1 MKLNV
6 THTTAYHYETP
17 QKAVLQSLRLV
28 PSDFA
33 GQQVVDWSVTIDG
46 GISGSQFR
54 DGAGDVTETW
64 RVRGPVEAVEVQ
76 VKGTVDTTD
85 LAGVLR
91 GHREKVPPMAYL
103 RSTRMTRTDMALAD
117 LAETAL
123 APVANGSTLDK
134 AHALADAIA
143 ASVVFTSGATNSTT
157 TASEALAEGKG
168 VCQDF
173 AHLMI
178 AAAIANGIPARYVT
192 GYLFAGDDAD
202 VNLTTAAAASHAWAE
217 LFIDGLG
224 WVGFDPSNAC
234 CPDDRYIR
242 LCSGFDAFD
251 AAPIRGLA
259 SGTGDERLTV
269 AVAVSQEQQ

>member
-1 MKLNV
+1 MKLTV
-6 THTTAYHYETP
+6 THVTEYTYDTP

-28 PSDFA
+28 PSDFS
-33 GQQVVDWSVTIDG
+33 GQRVADWSVAVDG
-46 GISGSQFR
+46 GVMGSRFR
-54 DGAGDVTETW
+54 DGAGDLTETW
-64 RVRGPVEAVEVQ
+64 RVRGPVETVTVSVAGV
-76 VKGTVDTTD
+76 VDTTD
-85 LAGVLR
+85 MAGVLR

-103 RSTRMTRTDMALAD
+103 RSTRMTRGDKALAD
-117 LAETAL
+117 LAATAL
-123 APVANGSTLDK
+123 DGRAEGAKLDR
-134 AHALADAIA
+134 AHALAEAITGA
-143 ASVVFTSGATNSTT
+143 VAFTAGSTDSTT
-157 TASEALAEGKG
+157 TATEALAAGAG

-178 AAAIANGIPARYVT
+178 AAAIGAGIPARYVA
-192 GYLFAGDDAD
+192 GYLFAGDGADA
-202 VNLTTAAAASHAWAE
+202 TATAAASASHAWAE

-259 SGTGDERLTV
+259 SGAGAERLKV
-269 AVAVSQEQQ
+269 AVAVLQEQQ